1 MEGLNFKRGFTLIEL
16 LVVTGIIILLSALF
30 LANYDLMQWQ
40 IDLDTQAQKMMSV
53 LKQAQAMAL
62 TGKKIGGV
70 RPDGFGVYF
79 GANSYILFADSN
91 SNHTYDT
98 GNDSIIQSFN
108 LTEEMSLNAT
118 TSIVFTVPEAK
129 TYRDGDLLTEETY
142 LKLTHSKSDAS
153 KQVRINTYGRIEI
166 SSSSLLDSLWSYRR
180 PVTID
185 STQQLDNYQI
195 ALDITDKIY
204 NNTNLV
210 GSWHLNEGTGTS
222 AADTSGNGNDGTL
235 TNGPTWVDGKYGKAL
250 SFDGG
255 DNYVSVGDKDIL
267 DFGTENFS
275 VSFWTKW
282 TTTVGYRGIVSKW
295 DGQGNHNGWDIGCQ
309 DGSGQMHWNILSTNY
324 PSGVD
329 QISTQQTFNDDQW
342 HHFVL
347 VRGSGG
353 VMKIYADGDNQT
365 LVLDYGDGINNE
377 NVNNAISFAI
387 GRKNSG
393 GQSWDGLIDE
403 VRVYSRVLSP
413 TEISDLYSAT
423 KARLDYSD
431 LRFADEGKNE
441 LSYWLESDNK
451 AWVETTSLST
461 GQNTIYMYY
470 GNSSATSQSSVANT
484 FIREIN
490 GVKGSWEYEESSG
503 ATAYDSSGNGNN
515 LTITGTPTYQA
526 TGVVDKSLEF
536 SGSQRVG
543 SGFDISND
551 NTFSISF
558 WLYDKSVTNDTRRW
572 FTTTNGGVGNGD
584 GNIML
589 RESGGGSTQQF
600 TLGLGL
606 PTFTWASYISGI
618 NWKNAW
624 HMFTINSDGTY
635 TKVYLDTTEVIS
647 VNGCVSNP
655 AAGVNVPGYYSGSGT
670 EYYIGKIDE
679 IKIFDRTLTT
689 TEISDLYGT
698 GGDRDGYTTTNYP
711 GKVLVRKYVS
721 PEPTPSIGAEESTK

>member
-1 MEGLNFKRGFTLIEL
+1 
-16 LVVTGIIILLSALF
+16 
-30 LANYDLMQWQ
+30 
-40 IDLDTQAQKMMSV
+40 
-53 LKQAQAMAL
+53 
-62 TGKKIGGV
+62 
-70 RPDGFGVYF
+70 
-79 GANSYILFADSN
+79 
-91 SNHTYDT
+91 
-98 GNDSIIQSFN
+98 
-108 LTEEMSLNAT
+108 
-118 TSIVFTVPEAK
+118 
-129 TYRDGDLLTEETY
+129 
-142 LKLTHSKSDAS
+142 
-153 KQVRINTYGRIEI
+153 
-166 SSSSLLDSLWSYRR
+166 
-180 PVTID
+180 
-185 STQQLDNYQI
+185 
-195 ALDITDKIY
+195 
-204 NNTNLV
+204 
-210 GSWHLNEGTGTS
+210 
-222 AADTSGNGNDGTL
+222 
-235 TNGPTWVDGKYGKAL
+235 
-250 SFDGG
+250 
-255 DNYVSVGDKDIL
+255 
-267 DFGTENFS
+267 
-275 VSFWTKW
+275 
-282 TTTVGYRGIVSKW
+282 
-295 DGQGNHNGWDIGCQ
+295 
-309 DGSGQMHWNILSTNY
+309 MHWDILSTNY

-329 QISTQQTFNDDQW
+329 QIRTQQTFNDDQW

-365 LVLDYGDGINNE
+365 LVLNYGDGINNE

-387 GRKNSG
+387 GRRNSG